1 MTVLLLDVDGVLLHP
16 PATLAA
22 DLAAS
27 APWGPG
33 GHQAFLADLADDPA
47 YAATLVGEGD
57 VLGVLRTLLDRHAP
71 GADAARVH
79 DVWSR
84 DVVLDDAVVALLP
97 LLQVDA
103 VHLATNQ
110 DPRRAAQ
117 LAPLL
122 AELDVDGAFVSC
134 DIGAAKPTPEF
145 FAVVLEVLEVAAAD
159 CLLVDDSARNV
170 EAART
175 FGMDAVLHESAA
187 QLREELTARGLLPA

>member
-16 PATLAA
+16 PATLEA

-33 GHQAFLADLADDPA
+33 GHTAFLADLSDDPA
-47 YAATLVGEGD
+47 YAATLVGDGD
-57 VLGVLRTLLDRHAP
+57 VLAILRTLLDRHAP
-71 GADAARVH
+71 GADPARVH

-84 DVVLDDAVVALLP
+84 DVVLDGDVVALLP
-97 LLQVDA
+97 LLHVDA

-145 FAVVLEVLEVAAAD
+145 FAVAVDVLAVAPAD

-170 EAART
+170 EAARA
-175 FGMDAVLHESAA
+175 FGMDAVLHESVA
-187 QLREELTARGLLPA
+187 QLRAELTARGLLPA